1 MPNFGFYAARADL
14 SAVLDFV
21 LTGMGCRVFDAYSE
35 PDQPLGEYRTA
46 AEVLAAY
53 PEDASSGGYARA
65 VHLVLWRP
73 DLGPEP
79 LVRRIELRPGT
90 IPGRMF
96 RHAAEGWGL
105 LDLQFG
111 QVRDGQL
118 APSNLAVNSEARAR
132 RWADTLSDRF
142 GPVDAWCW
150 PVVAQ
155 AMRQLQYHLAR
166 RLAVG
171 RHGSRPLLPA
181 AAAAVQ
187 NGLALA
193 ER

>member
-1 MPNFGFYAARADL
+1 MPAFGFYAARADVP
-14 SAVLDFV
+14 AVLDFV
-21 LTGMGCRVFDAYSE
+21 LAGMGCRVFDAYSA
-35 PDQPLGEYRTA
+35 PDEPLGEYRTA
-46 AEVLAAY
+46 AEILAAY
-53 PEDASSGGYARA
+53 PEDAPSGRYARP

-79 LVRRIELRPGT
+79 LVRRIELRPAAL
-90 IPGRMF
+90 PGRTF
-96 RHAAEGWGL
+96 RHAAEGLGL

-111 QVRDGQL
+111 QVRDGRL

-132 RWADTLSDRF
+132 RWTDTSSDRF
-142 GPVDAWCW
+142 GPVEAWCW
-150 PVVAQ
+150 PAVAR

-187 NGLALA
+187 NGLVLT